1 MSGILLTYLAG
12 AVTLGFFACALFFL
26 RFWKR
31 TRDELFISFAAAFA
45 LLGIGQAV
53 LVLANIPEE
62 DRSSL
67 YLIRL
72 LAFAVILFAIVRK
85 NRSAA

>member
-1 MSGILLTYLAG
+1 MILLTYLSG
-12 AVTLGFFACALFFL
+12 ALTLGFFACALFFL

-31 TRDELFISFAAAFA
+31 TRDELFASFGIAFA
-45 LLGIGQAV
+45 LLGVGQAV
-53 LVLANIPEE
+53 LVLANIAEE
-62 DRSSL
+62 HRSSL

>member
-1 MSGILLTYLAG
+1 VNVLLNFLAG
-12 AVTLGFFACALFFL
+12 AATLGFFACALFFL
-26 RFWKR
+26 RFWKQS
-31 TRDELFISFAAAFA
+31 RDELFVSFAVAFG

-62 DRSSL
+62 HRSYL

-72 LAFAVILFAIVRK
+72 LAFAVILLAIVRK

>member
-1 MSGILLTYLAG
+1 MVLYDFLAG
-12 AVTLGFFACALFFL
+12 AVTLGFFASALFFL

-31 TRDELFISFAAAFA
+31 SRDELFISFAVAFA
-45 LLGIGQAV
+45 LLGVCQAV
-53 LVLANIPEE
+53 LALANIPEE
-62 DRSSL
+62 ERSSL

-72 LAFAVILFAIVRK
+72 LAFAVILFGIIRK

>member
-1 MSGILLTYLAG
+1 MVLYNFLAG
-12 AVTLGFFACALFFL
+12 AVTMGFFISALFFL

-31 TRDELFISFAAAFA
+31 TGDELFVGFAAAFA

-53 LVLANIPEE
+53 LILANIPEE
-62 DRSSL
+62 ERSSL

-72 LAFAVILFAIVRK
+72 LAFAVILFAIIRK
-85 NRSAA
+85 NRAAA

>member
-1 MSGILLTYLAG
+1 MILYNFLAG
-12 AVTLGFFACALFFL
+12 AVTMGFFIATLFFL

-31 TRDELFISFAAAFA
+31 TRDELFVGFATAFA

-53 LVLANIPEE
+53 LILANIPEE
-62 DRSSL
+62 ERSSL

-72 LAFAVILFAIVRK
+72 LAFAVILFAIIRK
-85 NRSAA
+85 NRAAA